1 MLSNAF
7 VTFSPRASWTST
19 VSADILEIASPVV
32 ISTSK
37 NETSCFR
44 TASRYRDRMRID
56 CLSPVIVQQDTSG
69 TGSKQVKFKAFSHS
83 IEILL
88 RVNAIQL
95 KAEIM
100 QLLTARYFGSS

>member
-1 MLSNAF
+1 MFQNN
-7 VTFSPRASWTST
+7 RASWTST

-56 CLSPVIVQQDTSG
+56 CLSPAIVQHDTSG
-69 TGSKQVKFKAFSHS
+69 TELDSVEFQLSILQIFSPRV
-83 IEILL
+83 EAYL
-88 RVNAIQL
+88 RRNEANAVPIP
-95 KAEIM
+95 K
-100 QLLTARYFGSS
+100 